1 MPMLAFTYKTKK
13 ELRDSIGKPLR
24 FNETSMF
31 GPEYRDDGLL
41 TGVGPHQNIRKW
53 YANVVMVNG
62 LIAKVK

>member
-13 ELRDSIGKPLR
+13 ALRDSIGKPLR

-31 GPEYRDDGLL
+31 GSEYRDDGLL
-41 TGVGPHQNIRKW
+41 TGVGPSEYVRKW

>member
-1 MPMLAFTYKTKK
+1 MLAFTYKTKK

-24 FNETSMF
+24 FNETSIF
-31 GPEYRDDGLL
+31 GSEYRHDGTL
-41 TGVGPHQNIRKW
+41 TGVGPSEYVRKW

>member
-1 MPMLAFTYKTKK
+1 MLAFTYKTKK

-41 TGVGPHQNIRKW
+41 TGVGPHQNVRKW
-53 YANVVMVNG
+53 YANVLMVNG
-62 LIAKVK
+62 LIAKVL